1 MKKKTISSYLRT
13 FRYVISL
20 LAIIN
25 LLSCNEAIETMP
37 KKIDETRD
45 NTLDNQHI
53 IGRAKNRRVE
63 IRLSE

>member
-1 MKKKTISSYLRT
+1 
-13 FRYVISL
+13 
-20 LAIIN
+20 
-25 LLSCNEAIETMP
+25 MP